1 MKSLPKYQPHH
12 GSACG
17 LAPPSPGPHHPD
29 TLPSR
34 ATPHPTALLT
44 TTQNHPPQPSPPF
57 QLQQAYVSFNQPLT
71 FSRMYKTKKIGFIE
85 IGALVLNEKNV
96 STSVTNMQTSGV
108 NKIRLVSS
116 SLSYKNFKMPVFSAK
131 YKQTSISSYIFKKY
145 ITPCVKTSTIRV
157 HRGRSKPQESFGLNI
172 FIR

>member
-1 MKSLPKYQPHH
+1 MKSLPKYQPHTMAQPVA
-12 GSACG
+12 S
-17 LAPPSPGPHHPD
+17 LPPPQDRLSHPHHPD

-57 QLQQAYVSFNQPLT
+57 HLQPAYVSFNQPLT

-85 IGALVLNEKNV
+85 IGALVLNEKNM
-96 STSVTNMQTSGV
+96 STSVNNMQTSIV
-108 NKIRLVSS
+108 NKTRLLSS

-131 YKQTSISSYIFKKY
+131 YKQNFNFLIYFQKIYNSLCKNINYTC
-145 ITPCVKTSTIRV
+145 T
-157 HRGRSKPQESFGLNI
+157 QES
-172 FIR
+172 